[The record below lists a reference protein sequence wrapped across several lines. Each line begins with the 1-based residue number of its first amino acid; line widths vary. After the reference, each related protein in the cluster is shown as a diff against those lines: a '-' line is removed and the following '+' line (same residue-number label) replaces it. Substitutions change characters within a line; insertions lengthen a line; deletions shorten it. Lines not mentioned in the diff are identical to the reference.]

1 MFGILFFY
9 SLYSVRVLVQH
20 EESIH
25 FILEVMFMKKR
36 LVAYLMVSALAVSVL
51 AGCGGKGKGGD
62 AGDAADAG
70 TGEAAVVEE
79 AVEETVEVDDASAA
93 LTAAIEEAAAIA
105 DTGAAIAADTAVEAA
120 VEEYVD
126 DEVIEEAGDAA
137 TEAAAAV
144 DAPEAVYRGVF
155 TAADVQET
163 AGTAARRLRFVPGT
177 VKIGEIRRIC
187 GHFQGGARGDLQ
199 RNIGTEEDGARQVDP
214 SGNQGSSAALRGA
227 CIHGSLDGLR

>member
-1 MFGILFFY
+1 
-9 SLYSVRVLVQH
+9 
-20 EESIH
+20 
-25 FILEVMFMKKR
+25 MKKR

-105 DTGAAIAADTAVEAA
+105 DTGAAIAADTA
-120 VEEYVD
+120 
-126 DEVIEEAGDAA
+126 GDAA

-144 DAPEAVYRGVF
+144 DA
-155 TAADVQET
+155 AADKADYLTFE
-163 AGTAARRLRFVPGT
+163 PGT
-177 VKIGEIRRIC
+177 QYTVVY
-187 GHFQGGARGDLQ
+187 GADVFETTDNTVPAIDELIPGYQLQ
-199 RNIGTEEDGARQVDP
+199 INERLDDFWYNVSYIIDGVTRTGYIQIERTE
-214 SGNQGSSAALRGA
+214 
-227 CIHGSLDGLR
+227 

>member
-1 MFGILFFY
+1 
-9 SLYSVRVLVQH
+9 
-20 EESIH
+20 
-25 FILEVMFMKKR
+25 MKKR

-93 LTAAIEEAAAIA
+93 LTAAIEEAAAVA
-105 DTGAAIAADTAVEAA
+105 DTGAAIAADTAAEAA

-144 DAPEAVYRGVF
+144 DA
-155 TAADVQET
+155 AADKADYLTFE
-163 AGTAARRLRFVPGT
+163 PGT
-177 VKIGEIRRIC
+177 QYTVVY
-187 GHFQGGARGDLQ
+187 GADVFETTDNTAPAIDVLIPGYQLQ
-199 RNIGTEEDGARQVDP
+199 INERLDDFWYNVSYIIDGVTRTGYIQIERTE
-214 SGNQGSSAALRGA
+214 
-227 CIHGSLDGLR
+227 

>member
-1 MFGILFFY
+1 
-9 SLYSVRVLVQH
+9 
-20 EESIH
+20 
-25 FILEVMFMKKR
+25 MKKR

-144 DAPEAVYRGVF
+144 DA
-155 TAADVQET
+155 AADKADYLTFE
-163 AGTAARRLRFVPGT
+163 PGT
-177 VKIGEIRRIC
+177 QYTVVY
-187 GHFQGGARGDLQ
+187 GADVFETTDNTVPAIDELIPGYQLQ
-199 RNIGTEEDGARQVDP
+199 INERLDDFWYNVSYIIDGVTRTGYIQIERTE
-214 SGNQGSSAALRGA
+214 
-227 CIHGSLDGLR
+227 

>member
-1 MFGILFFY
+1 
-9 SLYSVRVLVQH
+9 
-20 EESIH
+20 
-25 FILEVMFMKKR
+25 MKKR

-144 DAPEAVYRGVF
+144 DAAMSLKLPITPFPQSTNSFPVISCRSTSVWMISGIMSPTSSMVSPAQVTSRSRGLSKKSLTTVSCRHIRHLHD
-155 TAADVQET
+155 AAFSC
-163 AGTAARRLRFVPGT
+163 AA
-177 VKIGEIRRIC
+177 
-187 GHFQGGARGDLQ
+187 
-199 RNIGTEEDGARQVDP
+199 
-214 SGNQGSSAALRGA
+214 
-227 CIHGSLDGLR
+227 

>member
-1 MFGILFFY
+1 
-9 SLYSVRVLVQH
+9 
-20 EESIH
+20 
-25 FILEVMFMKKR
+25 MKKR

-93 LTAAIEEAAAIA
+93 LTAAIEEAAAVADTGAAIAA
-105 DTGAAIAADTAVEAA
+105 DTGAAIAADTAAEAA

-144 DAPEAVYRGVF
+144 DAATDKADYLTFEPGTQYTVVYG
-155 TAADVQET
+155 ADVFET
-163 AGTAARRLRFVPGT
+163 TDNTVPPIDELIPGYQLQINERLDDFWYNVSYIIDGVTRTGY
-177 VKIGEIRRIC
+177 IQIER
-187 GHFQGGARGDLQ
+187 
-199 RNIGTEEDGARQVDP
+199 TE
-214 SGNQGSSAALRGA
+214 
-227 CIHGSLDGLR
+227 

>member
-1 MFGILFFY
+1 MFGILF
-9 SLYSVRVLVQH
+9 LDELHSVRVLVQH

-93 LTAAIEEAAAIA
+93 LTAAIEEAAAVA
-105 DTGAAIAADTAVEAA
+105 DTGAAIAADTAAEAA

-144 DAPEAVYRGVF
+144 DA
-155 TAADVQET
+155 AADKADYLTFE
-163 AGTAARRLRFVPGT
+163 PGT
-177 VKIGEIRRIC
+177 QYTVVY
-187 GHFQGGARGDLQ
+187 GADVFETTDNTVPPIDELIPGYQLQ
-199 RNIGTEEDGARQVDP
+199 INERLDDFWYNVSYIIDGVTRTGYIQIERTE
-214 SGNQGSSAALRGA
+214 
-227 CIHGSLDGLR
+227 